1 MSRLPTTRNA
11 LDAETE
17 GASAHPIAIQVIE
30 RAMRLLDALA
40 AQPDPVTLKELSATT
55 GLHAST
61 AHRILNDLVVGR
73 YVERVDNGLYQLGMR
88 LLELGSL
95 VKGRLNVR
103 EAAISAM
110 RSLHKLTGQTI
121 NLSVQQGDE
130 IVYIDRAWSERSGM
144 QVVRAIGGR
153 APLHLTST
161 GKLFLSTADA
171 RQVRAYA
178 LRTGLAGHTRNS
190 LTDLDRLERE
200 LALVRRH
207 GYARDNEEL
216 ELGVRC
222 IAAGIF
228 DDTGKLVAG
237 LSISAPA
244 ERLQDDWI
252 KALVDTAASIWKRWA
267 TSPPFPPAST
277 VWAWPQRL
285 CARNPGPACK
295 KRKAPDGAF
304 LFACA
309 ARAHGLGYCCSTPAF
324 LNSSPHCGTCC
335 LTLASRAC
343 GFASDVSTVAP
354 SCFMRSWNLGSARP
368 ACRLLTSLSTTGL
381 GVPFG
386 THIPCQMPTSKP
398 L

>member
-252 KALVDTAASIWKRWA
+252 KALVDTAASISEA
-267 TSPPFPPAST
+267 LGYESSVST
-277 VWAWPQRL
+277 GF
-285 CARNPGPACK
+285 N
-295 KRKAPDGAF
+295 
-304 LFACA
+304 
-309 ARAHGLGYCCSTPAF
+309 GLGMAAEA
-324 LNSSPHCGTCC
+324 L
-335 LTLASRAC
+335 
-343 GFASDVSTVAP
+343 
-354 SCFMRSWNLGSARP
+354 RP
-368 ACRLLTSLSTTGL
+368 
-381 GVPFG
+381 
-386 THIPCQMPTSKP
+386 
-398 L
+398 

>member
-1 MSRLPTTRNA
+1 MSRPSSTRNA
-11 LDAETE
+11 LDAEAD
-17 GASAHPIAIQVIE
+17 GASGSPIAIQVIE

-130 IVYIDRAWSERSGM
+130 IVYIDRAWSEPSGM

-161 GKLFLSTADA
+161 GKLFLSTGDA

-252 KALVDTAASIWKRWA
+252 KALVDTAASISEA
-267 TSPPFPPAST
+267 LGYEPSVSSGF
-277 VWAWPQRL
+277 
-285 CARNPGPACK
+285 N
-295 KRKAPDGAF
+295 
-304 LFACA
+304 
-309 ARAHGLGYCCSTPAF
+309 GLGMA
-324 LNSSPHCGTCC
+324 
-335 LTLASRAC
+335 AEA
-343 GFASDVSTVAP
+343 
-354 SCFMRSWNLGSARP
+354 MR
-368 ACRLLTSLSTTGL
+368 T
-381 GVPFG
+381 
-386 THIPCQMPTSKP
+386 
-398 L
+398 